1 MGRDDTYPL
10 DERRIR
16 IPFRDMTTAE
26 AEHQVQAIWP
36 YLDGKVTAILAEKLS
51 QLERQYSSDDIITAI
66 ANLMELSAATP
77 ENARQIRAAF
87 RLLRLAA
94 ATQTMFTR
102 ICFRC
107 FLPWVVALIAG
118 ATGMIVKENSP
129 ALTQFIEKLKLL
141 QGP

>member
-36 YLDGKVTAILAEKLS
+36 YLDGKVVAILSEKLS
-51 QLERQYSSDDIITAI
+51 QLERQYSSDDIIAVI
-66 ANLMELSAATP
+66 ADLMELNAATP
-77 ENARQIRAAF
+77 ENARQLRAAF
-87 RLLRLAA
+87 RLLRMAA
-94 ATQTMFTR
+94 ATQTMFAR

-107 FLPWVVALIAG
+107 FLPWVVAVIAG
-118 ATGMIVKENSP
+118 AAGLMVKENSP
-129 ALTQFIEKLKLL
+129 ALAQFVEKLKLL
-141 QGP
+141 QWP

>member
-36 YLDGKVTAILAEKLS
+36 YLDGKVTQILSEKLS
-51 QLERQYSSDDIITAI
+51 QLERQYSGDDIIVAI
-66 ANLMELSAATP
+66 ANLMELSAATA
-77 ENARQIRAAF
+77 ENAKQIRAVF
-87 RLLRLAA
+87 RLLRMVAV
-94 ATQTMFTR
+94 TQTMFAR
-102 ICFRC
+102 VCFRC
-107 FLPWVVALIAG
+107 LLPWVVALIAG

-129 ALTQFIEKLKLL
+129 ALTQFIEKIKLL